1 LVGYPGRGYGWVF
14 ARQPVIGDT
23 TYQSLLGRMNDQG
36 YDVSQFRRVTQTP
49 AQIGNPGF
57 Q

>member
-1 LVGYPGRGYGWVF
+1 
-14 ARQPVIGDT
+14 VIDDAS
-23 TYQSLLGRMNDQG
+23 YQSLLGRFKDQG
-36 YDVSQFRRVTQTP
+36 YDTAQFRRVPQTS